1 MVCNIKRQ
9 KQVYTGTYLVLYL
22 LGAKNKNPHA
32 SLLESTTLKE
42 TKEFWGTRV
51 AHRQRRLM
59 DELTFHVALILLRE
73 RERERE
79 RERKREKIR

>member
-51 AHRQRRLM
+51 AHRQRR
-59 DELTFHVALILLRE
+59 
-73 RERERE
+73 
-79 RERKREKIR
+79 